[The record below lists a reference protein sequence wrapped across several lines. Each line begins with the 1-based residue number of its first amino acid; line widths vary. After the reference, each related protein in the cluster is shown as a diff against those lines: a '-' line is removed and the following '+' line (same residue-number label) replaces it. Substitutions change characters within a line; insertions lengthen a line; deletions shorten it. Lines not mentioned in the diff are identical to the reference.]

1 MAIRMQQQDKTPTSV
16 TIQILGITGDRQTYI
31 WVPTLT
37 QSNKW
42 MKLNDALNEGR
53 IAGYSVGG
61 ADNEEITVEM
71 IPEDADRYK
80 VWDFYVNDITGN
92 GTYTSGT
99 LHTVLGFEFENAA
112 EKQTGKSIDITRKD
126 LRALNYIGRSID
138 IWINRGNGDYYY
150 PFDEENGEAPLFADY
165 LAAPA
170 SYIWSSANNFKSNDL
185 LINFSDIIDLSVDIK
200 NLKSGDVVRAKT
212 FNDFKTVIDEWR
224 MRCGYDE

>member
-16 TIQILGITGDRQTYI
+16 TIQVLGITGDRQTYI

-42 MKLNDALNEGR
+42 MTLSDAFYEGR

-61 ADNEEITVEM
+61 AENEEITVEM
-71 IPEDADRYK
+71 IPSDADRYK

-92 GTYTSGT
+92 GTYTSDT
-99 LHTVLGFEFENAA
+99 LHTVLGFEYENAP
-112 EKQTGKSIDITRKD
+112 EKHRGEPIDITRKD

-138 IWINRGNGDYYY
+138 IWINRGNGDYYF
-150 PFDEENGEAPLFADY
+150 PFDEDNGEEPLYAEY

-170 SYIWSSANNFKSNDL
+170 NYIWNCANNFKSNDL
-185 LINFSDIIDLSVDIK
+185 LIQFSDIIDRSVDIK
-200 NLKSGDVVRAKT
+200 DLQSGDVVRAKT
-212 FNDFKTVIDEWR
+212 FNDFKAVIDEWR
-224 MRCGYDE
+224 MRCGYEE